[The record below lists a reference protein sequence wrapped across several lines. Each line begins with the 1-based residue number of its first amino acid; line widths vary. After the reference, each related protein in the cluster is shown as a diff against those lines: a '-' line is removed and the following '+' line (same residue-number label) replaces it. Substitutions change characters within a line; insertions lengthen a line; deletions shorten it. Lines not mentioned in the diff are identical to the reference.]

1 MSQTSRRDFLR
12 LGGGLAVGAL
22 GLPLAACGDSG
33 TSTGTTGT
41 STGTGGGAA
50 SLTGSG
56 GGTAA
61 LSMWSHEGDVA
72 KYLDQRAKEL
82 AGAGAKWK
90 YEPIKLTTQ
99 PLQEMVPKVFT
110 ALSAHR
116 NIPDILAVEINYFS
130 RYMAND
136 LAEKVL
142 LDLTPVIGK
151 EADGLYTT
159 AATAPYTLDGKIY
172 AIGCDF
178 PLMTYYYREDLAKQ
192 LGITFPI
199 DTWDELLDV
208 GRRVAKPKGKY
219 LSTLAVGKGG
229 VGTAGISSQFINW
242 LLQRGGTIFDKDGKT
257 VTLDGPEAVDVMTFM
272 VTALKDDVFLGV
284 DALFGPADVA
294 GFKTG
299 KVIGHEGASWWR
311 FLITRNLTEQSGKWR
326 IVEMPRFSG
335 GGSSTAT
342 SGGTGYAITK
352 QSKNQA
358 AAWKLLHDSLMT
370 VEGEKEKFPQ
380 LSFLPILK
388 DAYQDAFFVNYKD
401 EVLGGQEKFKL
412 YAKIAPQALAQPQS
426 PYWNRALEALD
437 REVAAAFSGHKSPTQ
452 AVKDAAASINKSI
465 ANSG

>member
-12 LGGGLAVGAL
+12 LGGGIAVGAL
-22 GLPLAACGDSG
+22 GLPLAACGDSDKP
-33 TSTGTTGT
+33 STTTAKAARGPALT
-41 STGTGGGAA
+41 GAA
-50 SLTGSG
+50 

-72 KYLDQRAKEL
+72 KYLDKRAKAL
-82 AGAGAKWK
+82 SAANAKWS

-99 PLQEMVPKVFT
+99 PLQQMVPKVFS

-116 NIPDILAVEINYFS
+116 DIPDILAIEINYFS

-136 LAEKVL
+136 LADKVL
-142 LDLTPVIGK
+142 LDLTPVLGN
-151 EADGLYTT
+151 EANGLYPA
-159 AATAPYTLDGKIY
+159 AATHPYTLDGKVY

-178 PLMTYYYREDLAKQ
+178 PLMTYYYREDLARR

-199 DTWDELLDV
+199 ETWDDLLDV

-242 LLQRGGTIFDKDGKT
+242 LLQRGGKIFDDDGKT
-257 VTLDGPEAVDVMTFM
+257 VALDNPEAVEVMTFM
-272 VTALKDDVFLGV
+272 VTALKDDIFLGV

-294 GFKTG
+294 AFKTE

-311 FLITRNLTEQSGKWR
+311 FLITRNLTEQAGKWR
-326 IVEMPRFSG
+326 IAPLPRFAG
-335 GGSSTAT
+335 GGAATAT

-370 VEGEKEKFPQ
+370 IEGEREKFPQ
-380 LSFLPILK
+380 LSFLPVLK
-388 DAYQDAFFVNYKD
+388 SAYEDAFFVNYKD

-412 YAKIAPQALAQPQS
+412 YAKLAPEAPTQPQS
-426 PYWNRALEALD
+426 QYWNRALEALD
-437 REVAAAFSGHKSPTQ
+437 REVAAAFSGRKSPTQ
-452 AVKDAAASINKSI
+452 AVKDAANAITTRISQ
-465 ANSG
+465 SG

>member
-12 LGGGLAVGAL
+12 LGGGIAVGAL
-22 GLPLAACGDSG
+22 GLPLAACGSSDTPDSG
-33 TSTGTTGT
+33 D
-41 STGTGGGAA
+41 GGAA
-50 SLTGSG
+50 LSG
-56 GGTAA
+56 DTAAVAA

-72 KYLDQRAKEL
+72 KYLDKRAKQL
-82 AGAGAKWK
+82 MAAGGKTK

-99 PLQEMVPKVFT
+99 PLQEMVPKVFA
-110 ALSAHR
+110 ALSAHQDV
-116 NIPDILAVEINYFS
+116 PDILAIEINYFS

-136 LAEKVL
+136 LAGKVL
-142 LDLTPVIGK
+142 LDLNPLIGG
-151 EADGLYTT
+151 EVDGLYTA
-159 AATAPYTLDGKIY
+159 AATAPYTLDDKVY

-178 PLMTYYYREDLAKQ
+178 PLMTYYYREDLVKK

-199 DTWDELLDV
+199 ETWDDLLDV

-242 LLQRGGTIFDKDGKT
+242 LLQRGGTIFDTDGET
-257 VTLDGPEAVDVMTFM
+257 VTLDSQEAVDVMTFM
-272 VTALKDDVFLGV
+272 VTALKDEVFLGV

-294 GFKTG
+294 AFKTE
-299 KVIGHEGASWWR
+299 KAIGHEGASWWR

-326 IVEMPRFSG
+326 IAQMPRFSG

-358 AAWKLLHDSLMT
+358 AAWTLLHESLAT
-370 VEGEKEKFPQ
+370 IEGEREKFPQ

-388 DAYQDAFFVNYKD
+388 DAYEDDFFVNYED
-401 EVLGGQEKFKL
+401 DALGGQRKF
-412 YAKIAPQALAQPQS
+412 
-426 PYWNRALEALD
+426 
-437 REVAAAFSGHKSPTQ
+437 
-452 AVKDAAASINKSI
+452 
-465 ANSG
+465 

>member
-1 MSQTSRRDFLR
+1 MSQTSRREFIR

-22 GLPLAACGDSG
+22 GLPLAACGGSDTSDNAAGSG
-33 TSTGTTGT
+33 S
-41 STGTGGGAA
+41 
-50 SLTGSG
+50 SLTGAAA
-56 GGTAA
+56 GTAA

-72 KYLDQRAKEL
+72 KYLDKRAKEL
-82 AGAGAKWK
+82 AGKWQ

-99 PLQEMVPKVFT
+99 PLQEMVPKVFA
-110 ALSAHR
+110 ALSAKQD
-116 NIPDILAVEINYFS
+116 IPDILAIEINYFS

-136 LAEKVL
+136 LAAKVL
-142 LDLTPVIGK
+142 LDLTPSMGDEVG
-151 EADGLYTT
+151 GLYTVS
-159 AATAPYTLDGKIY
+159 ATDPYTLDGKIY

-178 PLMTYYYREDLAKQ
+178 PLMTYYYREDLAKK
-192 LGITFPI
+192 LGITFPVG
-199 DTWDELLDV
+199 TWDDLLDV

-257 VTLDGPEAVDVMTFM
+257 VTLDSPEAVDVMTFM
-272 VTALKDDVFLGV
+272 VTALKDEVFLGV

-294 GFKTG
+294 GFKTD

-311 FLITRNLTEQSGKWR
+311 FLITRNLTEQAGKWR
-326 IVEMPRFSG
+326 IVEMPRFAG
-335 GGSSTAT
+335 GGSATAT

-370 VEGEKEKFPQ
+370 IEGEREKFPQ
-380 LSFLPILK
+380 LSFLPVLK
-388 DAYQDAFFVNYKD
+388 DAYQDDFFVNYED
-401 EVLGGQEKFKL
+401 DALGGQQKFKL
-412 YAKIAPQALAQPQS
+412 YAEIAPEALAQPQS

-437 REVAAAFSGHKSPTQ
+437 REVAAAFSGNKSPTQ

-465 ANSG
+465 SESA